1 MLNQIV
7 YFGKVTM
14 YYVPL
19 LGYRIKYCP
28 TWYALIRMTCFSH
41 QGDVLIST
49 KLHINI
55 LGYSA

>member
-41 QGDVLIST
+41 QGDVLAQ
-49 KLHINI
+49 KLHIWV
-55 LGYSA
+55 SAR